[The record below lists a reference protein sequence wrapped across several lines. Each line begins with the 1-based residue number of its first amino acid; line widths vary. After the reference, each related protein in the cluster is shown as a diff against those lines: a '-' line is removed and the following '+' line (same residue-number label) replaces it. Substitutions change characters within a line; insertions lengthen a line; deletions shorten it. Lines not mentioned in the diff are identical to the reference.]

1 MTPLPPTALALGLC
15 LVAGSAAAAWPDLGR
30 PLPSSGGGE
39 RDAALIVGVESYV
52 AVPPVSG
59 AVKNAT
65 DWYLYLANVRKV
77 PTSSI
82 TLLRDKEATVE
93 KLRKFAAQT
102 AAQAKAGGT
111 VWFIFI
117 GHGAPAADGR
127 DGVLVGFDAQQD
139 ADSLYA
145 RSVPQAELLGLL
157 GQGAQARTVALV
169 DACFSGRAAG
179 GAPLVPGLQ
188 PVIPVMKAVGEG
200 ARKPLTVVTAG
211 TNEQFAGP
219 LPGVAR
225 PAFSYLMLGALRGWG
240 DQDRNGQVTVSEA
253 VAYTQHVLQSTVKDR
268 SQTPQLTGPDG
279 LLGPSGREAGPD
291 LAALVVAP
299 TVAPA
304 AAATS
309 PAARPEGTAPRQL
322 EAPST
327 GLLTIAVPEFKARL
341 PPDMQWLGGSL
352 SDALLGK
359 LGRARQVRVVER
371 EFLEAILGELKLQSS
386 ALVDPATAVKA
397 GRLLGARM
405 FVVGSVARIDEGVV
419 VRARLLNVERGEVI
433 GEQIEVVGAPNRLL
447 ALQNEVAKE
456 VVKQLSIQ
464 LALADGTGLET
475 NEIAFEAAGDLER
488 LKGAV
493 RGLPFYGL
501 DPARKRR
508 TAEFQ
513 AGLEVARR
521 LRAAYPRLAPA
532 LVYSAQLS
540 MQLEDYDGAQVALEV
555 ARQVAPAD
563 VEPLLAAANL
573 AATRGAFDD
582 AWRLYVEGTQ
592 RFGDDARVWYGLG
605 RVQLRRGDSA
615 GAAVSLLGSL
625 ERGPRIA
632 ETETTLFTLLG
643 LGSTPEFVGQ
653 VAALNPRSGAA
664 AAAYR
669 AYWAGTPSAA
679 VAAEALRAVPGLPVG
694 HLLQAQ
700 LDARSNPARAEQ
712 ALRTALSLQ
721 PSLADTHRELGLL
734 LASQGRCEDAR
745 AHVAWYLKKTN
756 VVRDYEAVQQ
766 RLARCRP

>member
-1 MTPLPPTALALGLC
+1 MTMTTLRSTMLVLGLC
-15 LVAGSAAAAWPDLGR
+15 LFAGRAFAAWPEFST
-30 PLPSSGGGE
+30 PIPASGGGE
-39 RDAALIVGVESYV
+39 RDAALIVGVENYL
-52 AVPPVSG
+52 AVPPVTG

-65 DWYLYLANVRKV
+65 DWYLYLTNVRKV

-82 TLLRDKEATVE
+82 TLLRDKEATAE

-102 AAQAKAGGT
+102 AAQAKAGGS

-117 GHGAPAADGR
+117 GHGAPAPDGR

-145 RSVPQAELLGLL
+145 RSVPQTELLGLL
-157 GQGAQARTVALV
+157 GGGAQARTIALV
-169 DACFSGRAAG
+169 DACFSGRAPG

-188 PVIPVMKAVGEG
+188 PVIPVMKAIGG
-200 ARKPLTVVTAG
+200 ATGKPLTVVTAG
-211 TNEQFAGP
+211 TNDQFAGP
-219 LPGVAR
+219 LSGASR

-240 DQDRNGQVTVSEA
+240 DADRNGQVTVSEA
-253 VAYTQHVLQSTVKDR
+253 LAYTLHALQSTVKDR
-268 SQTPQLTGPDG
+268 TQTPQLVGPDG

-299 TVAPA
+299 PPAASPGVAPVK
-304 AAATS
+304 
-309 PAARPEGTAPRQL
+309 REGTAPRAL
-322 EAPST
+322 DAPST

-341 PPDMQWLGGSL
+341 PPEMQWLGGSL

-359 LGRARQVRVVER
+359 LGKSRQVRVVER

-386 ALVDPATAVKA
+386 SLVDPTTAVKA

-405 FVVGSVARIDEGVV
+405 FVVGSVAQIDGGVV
-419 VRARLLNVERGEVI
+419 VRARILNVERGELI
-433 GEQIEVVGAPNRLL
+433 GDQIEVVGSPTRLL
-447 ALQNEVAKE
+447 ALQNEVARE

-475 NEIAFEAAGDLER
+475 NELAFEAAADLER

-493 RGLPFYGL
+493 RGLPFFGL

-513 AGLEVARR
+513 SGLDVARR
-521 LRAAYPRLAPA
+521 LRAAYPRLVPA
-532 LVYSAQLS
+532 LVASAQLS
-540 MQLEDYDGAQVALEV
+540 MQLDDFDGAQVALEV
-555 ARQVAPAD
+555 ARQVAPGEVD
-563 VEPLLAAANL
+563 PLLAQANL
-573 AATRGAFDD
+573 AASRNALDE
-582 AWRLYVEGTQ
+582 AWQLYVEGTQ
-592 RFGDDARVWYGLG
+592 RFGDDSRVWYGLG
-605 RVQLRRGDSA
+605 RVQLKRGDSA
-615 GAAVSLLGSL
+615 GAIVSLLGSL
-625 ERGPRIA
+625 ERGPRIT
-632 ETETTLFTLLG
+632 ETESTLFTLLG
-643 LGSTPEFVGQ
+643 PASSPELIGQ
-653 VAALNPRSGAA
+653 VSALNPRSGAA

-669 AYWAGTPSAA
+669 AYWARAPNAT
-679 VAAEALRAVPGLPVG
+679 VAADALRAVPGLPIG

-700 LDARSNPARAEQ
+700 LDAQANPARAEQ

-734 LASQGRCEDAR
+734 LASQGRCDDAR
-745 AHVAWYLKKTN
+745 AHIAWYLKKTN
-756 VVRDYEAVQQ
+756 VVLDFEAVQQ